1 MFRHHFRSSNSH
13 SPAPPRGPQPEPPVT
28 TASRSATA
36 SRNVDV
42 RVICGNAPPV
52 PPAPVQLTDQVVVTV
67 TVKNRSFGS
76 GPDCGSS
83 ADERLYVYV
92 QSECCELAGS
102 LFTYGVPG
110 PAHVNGAEPSPGSH
124 VVFVGRATTTAHA
137 GPACVLC
144 LNVAHNDR
152 GTQNHSAKFTS
163 ARGVGF
169 HPAVGAGKRS

>member
-1 MFRHHFRSSNSH
+1 M
-13 SPAPPRGPQPEPPVT
+13 
-28 TASRSATA
+28 
-36 SRNVDV
+36 

-76 GPDCGSS
+76 GPACGSF

-92 QSECCELAGS
+92 QSDRCESADS

-124 VVFVGRATTTAHA
+124 VVLVGRASTTAHT
-137 GPACVLC
+137 GPAWVLC
-144 LNVAHNDR
+144 LNVVHTDR

-169 HPAVGAGKRS
+169 NPAVGAGRRS